1 MNTDLTQ
8 CSAAQLLSLYR
19 SGQASAVEATQ
30 AVLKRIEQTQPVLN
44 AFCLVDEAAALE
56 QARISEA
63 AWQQWRQN

>member
-44 AFCLVDEAAALE
+44 AFCLVDEAAALRE
-56 QARISEA
+56 DRPASSRAPSA
-63 AWQQWRQN
+63 A